1 VAKLRFTER
10 NGEAYIRCR
19 FTGNETLNEAEYRY
33 FIDNRIKGWLVP
45 EYEGPGKLGF
55 SGEYGV
61 PLIDILKQGVDR
73 QLYFRI
79 VKNLL
84 DIFSVAER
92 CSFNMPNILLD
103 PGFIAIDPQNADLY
117 LCYLPL
123 WYNESCNDGIVN
135 CLRRISTFAQYDSQE
150 DFRHVDGFMNFI
162 CRESGFT
169 IPEAMEYIRREA
181 PELFPADKK
190 APQFSRPAAA
200 QTRVQEQSSIP
211 GSTHQFSR
219 PETARPAAPQPAKPE
234 PKVIASLDEQRR
246 NVLPELVRTERPR
259 PAVTWPTLT
268 RLSTGV
274 TRNIDKPVFKIGKE
288 RDRVD
293 LCVTENRTVSRHH
306 ATVFTRSGSCF
317 VTDNNSTN
325 KTYINGTPVPPDT
338 EIKLK
343 NGDILRLSDEE
354 FEFREA

>member
-1 VAKLRFTER
+1 MAKLRFSER
-10 NGEAYIRCR
+10 NGEAYIRCK
-19 FTGNETLNEAEYRY
+19 FTGNESLNETEYRY

-45 EYEGPGKLGF
+45 EYEGSGKLGF

-61 PLIDILKQGVDR
+61 PLISILRQGIDKK
-73 QLYFRI
+73 LYFRI

-103 PGFIAIDPQNADLY
+103 PEFIAIDPQNADLY

-135 CLRRISTFAQYDSQE
+135 CLRRISTFAQYNSQE

-169 IPEAMEYIRREA
+169 IPEAMEYIKREA
-181 PELFPADKK
+181 PGLFPSAPK
-190 APQFSRPAAA
+190 APKFSSPDPVQPR
-200 QTRVQEQSSIP
+200 RQEQTSVY
-211 GSTHQFSR
+211 GGNEQFRR
-219 PETARPAAPQPAKPE
+219 PEAVSPAAPQPSKPE
-234 PKVIASLDEQRR
+234 PKVIASLEEPRK

-259 PAVTWPTLT
+259 PAVTYPTLT

-274 TRNIDKPVFKIGKE
+274 TRNIDKPVFRIGKE

-306 ATVFTRSGSCF
+306 ATVFTRNGSCF

-343 NGDILRLSDEE
+343 NGDILRLSDED